1 MTTNEHNNEPENQ
14 PLIEKPKDEKEKE
27 DIFELYDDSNKNK
40 TFWEKILV
48 ILLSVLVLLLKLV
61 FSFIL
66 SFIFIYYKTNKDIK
80 ECKAMMYE
88 KINNILYIYLVL
100 LIIFLLEIL
109 CGIINELAKKD
120 YKNIIKFINNIYII
134 LRVVSTIMS
143 IVLLIVVQAYYSKSK
158 SWKNCGNFK
167 PWSVVWLV
175 LNYIGIFFLLLYLCC
190 FGLLKAALV

>member
-40 TFWEKILV
+40 TFWEKIRV

-88 KINNILYIYLVL
+88 KINNIL
-100 LIIFLLEIL
+100 
-109 CGIINELAKKD
+109 
-120 YKNIIKFINNIYII
+120 
-134 LRVVSTIMS
+134 
-143 IVLLIVVQAYYSKSK
+143 
-158 SWKNCGNFK
+158 
-167 PWSVVWLV
+167 
-175 LNYIGIFFLLLYLCC
+175 LYL
-190 FGLLKAALV
+190 FSFIDNISFRNIMWYHK